1 MSQLNRTLAWGKA
14 KCTKRVL
21 VNVLLVVGATGAAT
35 WLLFGRPGRDSS
47 DEPVAS
53 SLHGNEAAATS
64 VQLPPKKLATAKI
77 ETHRTSMQSLTHMH
91 TVPGRLEYDAAR
103 RLQLRLPVECVV
115 KEVFV
120 QPGQQVSEGAK
131 LAILTSKQIGLA
143 RDEVQQC
150 EEDLRLAQREQQ
162 RADSIAANVEDL
174 LTALAQS
181 PEMSVLEAE
190 YKDRPLGEHRQTL
203 LAAYSELRLAK
214 LFDQNSEALS
224 DKGVL
229 SGRVLQER
237 RNTLERAN
245 ATFQGVCEQA
255 KYQLG
260 VKQRSAEIAVAR
272 AERARKICSEQFAAL
287 LGPYGT
293 NSDAPDASFN
303 EFVLTAPFAGS
314 IEERHILPAAVVAAT
329 SPLFTLANT
338 DQLWVS
344 AQIHERNWKAAS
356 VAPGQTVRVRT
367 PATGEREFT
376 ATIEFVGAVVN
387 QETQALPLIAKID
400 NADHLLKPGMFV
412 WVSVPVEEERHTLAV
427 PASAVMRHEGET
439 FVFVAEA
446 DNSFRRV
453 DITTGLETEEWV
465 EVQSGLSDGA
475 TVAASGAFALKS
487 ELLLEREE
495 G

>member
-14 KCTKRVL
+14 VCSKRVL

-314 IEERHILPAAVVAAT
+314 IEERHILPAAWSRPPAPCSRLPIPISSGFRLRSMNAIGKLLP
-329 SPLFTLANT
+329 SHRAKRFEFARQPR
-338 DQLWVS
+338 VS
-344 AQIHERNWKAAS
+344 ASSLRRLNLSERSSIKRHKPSRLSPRSTMPTIYSSRACSSGCRSRWRRSDTHWRFRLLPSCGTKARRLSLSRRLITAFDESILRLVWKPKNGWKSKAGLA
-356 VAPGQTVRVRT
+356 TVRRL
-367 PATGEREFT
+367 RR
-376 ATIEFVGAVVN
+376 
-387 QETQALPLIAKID
+387 
-400 NADHLLKPGMFV
+400 
-412 WVSVPVEEERHTLAV
+412 PVHS
-427 PASAVMRHEGET
+427 P
-439 FVFVAEA
+439 
-446 DNSFRRV
+446 
-453 DITTGLETEEWV
+453 
-465 EVQSGLSDGA
+465 
-475 TVAASGAFALKS
+475 
-487 ELLLEREE
+487 
-495 G
+495 